1 MIISAFPTLTG
12 TLRGLHTK
20 KKEMDLEKL
29 IKETGAKLQLP
40 EFKKNKRKNIV
51 EKNITT
57 LERHVDALAPFPR
70 EVAEIEVKIET
81 RKLEEGTSINEVVV
95 WNSEIAAKIEGVDVE
110 IEYLRNFL
118 SETKQQSQLT
128 MMRNNSSWKREKYK

>member
-1 MIISAFPTLTG
+1 
-12 TLRGLHTK
+12 
-20 KKEMDLEKL
+20 MDLEKL